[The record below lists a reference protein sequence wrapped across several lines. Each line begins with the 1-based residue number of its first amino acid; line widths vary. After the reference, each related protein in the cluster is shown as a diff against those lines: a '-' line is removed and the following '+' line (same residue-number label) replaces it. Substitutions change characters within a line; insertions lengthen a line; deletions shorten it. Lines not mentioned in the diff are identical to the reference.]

1 LFLGARRRTVE
12 LVTTVLGSAIGKD
25 FGGELLAPGD
35 AGYDEA
41 RTLWN
46 ADIDRRPRLIAR
58 CRSATDVVDAVRL
71 AREHDLRLSVRGGGH
86 GVGGHAVADD
96 GLMIDL
102 SPMKDIRVD
111 PAARTVR
118 AEAGVVLGELDGACQ
133 AFARATPA
141 GIVTHTGISGLTLG
155 GGIGWLMRKHGATVD
170 NLLSAD
176 VVTANGTLVTASE
189 EREPEL
195 FWGLRGGGGNFGVVT
210 SFEYRTHEV
219 GPEVLAGAVAYSI
232 DSAGEVLR
240 TYRDAVADAPDELT
254 TILTLR
260 RVPALPAYPKEHWNR
275 PVVNVAACYCGDL
288 AKGEEVVRPLRA
300 LGSPVYDLLR
310 VQPFVDLQRMF
321 DPSVPWGWHYYW
333 KTWEVPSLEDGAID
347 LLVDAAASL
356 PSPQSYVIVFQLGG
370 AIARVMEDATAYPQ
384 RDAAF
389 NVNINGVWLPGEDR
403 AAPVQWVRSLH
414 ERLEP
419 FSAGRAYVNFLGDEP
434 QERVR
439 DMYGPEKYA
448 RLVALKDRY
457 DPENVF
463 RLNQNILPGRA

>member
-1 LFLGARRRTVE
+1 LLPWLRRRTVE
-12 LVTTVLGSAIGKD
+12 LVATALGSAIGED
-25 FGGELLAPGD
+25 FAGELLAPGD

-46 ADIDRRPRLIAR
+46 ADVDRRPRLIAR
-58 CRSATDVVDAVRL
+58 CCSATDVVEAVRL
-71 AREHDLRLSVRGGGH
+71 AREQDLRLSVRGGGH
-86 GVGGHAVADD
+86 GVGGHAVVDD

-102 SPMKDIRVD
+102 SPMKGVRVD

-133 AFARATPA
+133 AYGLATPA

-170 NLLSAD
+170 NLLSAE
-176 VVTANGTLVTASE
+176 VVTADGALVTASE
-189 EREPEL
+189 EHEPEL

-210 SFEYRTHEV
+210 SFEYRAHQI
-219 GPEVLAGAVAYSI
+219 GPEVLAGAVAYPI
-232 DSAGEVLR
+232 ESAGEVLR
-240 TYRDAVADAPDELT
+240 GYRDAVADAPDELT

-260 RVPALPAYPKEHWNR
+260 SVPALPAYPEEHWGR
-275 PVVNVAACYCGDL
+275 SVVNVAACWCGDR
-288 AKGEEVVRPLRA
+288 AKGEEVLRPLRT
-300 LGSPVYDLLR
+300 LGTSVYDL
-310 VQPFVDLQRMF
+310 VQHRPFVDLQRMF

-333 KTWEVPSLEDGAID
+333 KTWEVPSLADGAID
-347 LLVDAAASL
+347 LLVDAAAAL

-370 AIARVMEDATAYPQ
+370 AISRVPEDATAYPQ

-419 FSAGRAYVNFLGDEP
+419 FAAGRAYVNFLGDEP
-434 QERVR
+434 QQLVR
-439 DMYGPEKYA
+439 DMYGAAKYA

-463 RLNQNILPGRA
+463 RLNQNILPSRA